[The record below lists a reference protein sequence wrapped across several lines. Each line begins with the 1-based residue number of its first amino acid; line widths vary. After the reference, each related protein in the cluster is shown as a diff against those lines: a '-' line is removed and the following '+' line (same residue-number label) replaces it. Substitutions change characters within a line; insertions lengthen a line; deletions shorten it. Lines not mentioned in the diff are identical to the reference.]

1 LKIYLL
7 HIYNEGSKILLYVVK
22 ISTKHCISF
31 VDRPLKMAKKKMSK
45 KEFDEQFDAFLR
57 DVSSIKINYS

>member
-1 LKIYLL
+1 
-7 HIYNEGSKILLYVVK
+7 
-22 ISTKHCISF
+22 
-31 VDRPLKMAKKKMSK
+31 MAKKKMSK